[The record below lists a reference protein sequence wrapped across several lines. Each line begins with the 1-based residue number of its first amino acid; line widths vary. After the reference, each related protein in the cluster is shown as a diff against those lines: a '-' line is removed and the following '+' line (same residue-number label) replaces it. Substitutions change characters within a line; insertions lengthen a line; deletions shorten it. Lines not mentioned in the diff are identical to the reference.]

1 MTDEHAVDDDPTT
14 PGLTIPAAPM
24 EPDIELSGAPVW
36 ALAMLERQQQHHDEL
51 RASME
56 VLADA
61 SRSLD
66 RISTDQQLVLGEV
79 RTLSSR
85 VETIERRL
93 GLGERRFEGIE
104 HEIGDLRREIEELRD
119 LRGRLEVR
127 LNDLERRAA
136 ACEAARGDANG

>member
-1 MTDEHAVDDDPTT
+1 MTDPHAVDDDPTT
-14 PGLTIPAAPM
+14 PGLTIPSAPLD
-24 EPDIELSGAPVW
+24 PDIELSGAPVW

-66 RISTDQQLVLGEV
+66 RISTDQQLVLGEM

-104 HEIGDLRREIEELRD
+104 HEIGDLRREIAELRD
-119 LRGRLEVR
+119 LRGRLEER

-136 ACEAARGDANG
+136 ACEAARGGIDG